1 MYGVPE
7 NLKLDAFL
15 NEQIQIV
22 HLGVHIFSLIFSDTL
37 VISCEGQVVV
47 TKDGVSTTV
56 RRREWENL
64 IPLTSIQYIPVIA
77 YNIDSKKSFSLTLKD
92 NTKITFTDNSEEYE
106 SFQLTTGNEYW
117 VI

>member
-22 HLGVHIFSLIFSDTL
+22 HLGMHIFHLIFSDTL

-47 TKDGVSTTV
+47 TKSGVSTTI

-77 YNIDSKKSFSLTLKD
+77 YSIDSKKSFSLTLKD

-106 SFQLTTGNEYW
+106 SFQLTIGNEYW